1 MFCDCILTV
10 SFVPFL
16 SDHLIAAVYIGD
28 QLWQCHS
35 SNTQYSPRGSATS
48 LLKAAPKVVSSIAAM
63 MKAVAS
69 RLEGENQRDFMLSR
83 CFQWEGC
90 KCVC

>member
-1 MFCDCILTV
+1 MTFHFAKGPKSLEK
-10 SFVPFL
+10 
-16 SDHLIAAVYIGD
+16 
-28 QLWQCHS
+28 
-35 SNTQYSPRGSATS
+35 YSPRGSFMTFS
-48 LLKAAPKVVSSIAAM
+48 LKGAPKLVSSIAAM

-83 CFQWEGC
+83 CFQWDGC